1 MPKLEEHKGELLE
14 SRPESRIFRGFPYS
28 IYEVLQPPFSEKEKR
43 LADLLVK
50 VIARS
55 ASLTA
60 LITEFGSKNT
70 PLAEQFRNSVVQF
83 IDING
88 LIHRLPDPKQI
99 EILKINLLPLVEKL
113 EIEHKKEFIQYV
125 LDNSIG
131 YGEISSLMANPQLEE
146 IMVNGKDRAIF
157 VFHRKLGNCK
167 TNIVVNEKSGI
178 PELVKRIS
186 TTVDRQFNEMHP
198 LLDARLPD
206 GSRANATFDYVSP
219 FGHTLTIRKF
229 SKIPLSIIDL
239 IANETLN
246 SDLASFLWT
255 MIEGLK
261 VHQMNTVITGGTG
274 TGKTTFMNIL
284 AEFIPFDERI
294 VSIEDTVELDLGA
307 RENWIQLESRPKIKD
322 MLPVSM
328 NDLLRNTLRMR
339 PDRIVVGEV
348 RSEEAKTLFVSMDL
362 GHRGILGTV
371 HSNNPRELM
380 IRLKSAPMNVPE
392 QMLPLLDM
400 VIVME
405 RHYDKKKGMIR
416 TVKQVAEIGRM
427 EEKVLI
433 SNIFDL
439 NEKTGQVERT
449 TVPSALIENLARSAG
464 LTKNELK
471 REILVR
477 KRILDYM
484 IEAGI
489 RKTEDV
495 EKTIQQYY
503 FNPETIMRKI
513 TQDLQ

>member
-1 MPKLEEHKGELLE
+1 
-14 SRPESRIFRGFPYS
+14 
-28 IYEVLQPPFSEKEKR
+28 
-43 LADLLVK
+43 
-50 VIARS
+50 
-55 ASLTA
+55 
-60 LITEFGSKNT
+60 
-70 PLAEQFRNSVVQF
+70 
-83 IDING
+83 
-88 LIHRLPDPKQI
+88 
-99 EILKINLLPLVEKL
+99 
-113 EIEHKKEFIQYV
+113 
-125 LDNSIG
+125 
-131 YGEISSLMANPQLEE
+131 
-146 IMVNGKDRAIF
+146 
-157 VFHRKLGNCK
+157 
-167 TNIVVNEKSGI
+167 
-178 PELVKRIS
+178 
-186 TTVDRQFNEMHP
+186 
-198 LLDARLPD
+198 
-206 GSRANATFDYVSP
+206 
-219 FGHTLTIRKF
+219 
-229 SKIPLSIIDL
+229 
-239 IANETLN
+239 
-246 SDLASFLWT
+246 